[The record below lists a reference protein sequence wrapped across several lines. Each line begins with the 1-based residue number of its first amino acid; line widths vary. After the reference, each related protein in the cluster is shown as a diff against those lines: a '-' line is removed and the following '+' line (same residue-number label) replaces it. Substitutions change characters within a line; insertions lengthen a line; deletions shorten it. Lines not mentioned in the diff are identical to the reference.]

1 MGGNSDHQCIVDP
14 AGGVQP
20 KYIGES
26 EGISFL
32 LDFVFCFF
40 GNCRIIYILLYKCGN
55 RTDDCDHCIGDILC
69 DIFLWQKPL
78 GFCVNEKIRVLG
90 CENAS
95 QAILPLQLIIACR
108 GKIA

>member
-1 MGGNSDHQCIVDP
+1 MSGNSDHQCIVDA

-40 GNCRIIYILLYKCGN
+40 GNCRIIYILLYKCSN

-69 DIFLWQKPL
+69 DIFLWQKPI
-78 GFCVNEKIRVLG
+78 GFCVNEK
-90 CENAS
+90 N
-95 QAILPLQLIIACR
+95 
-108 GKIA
+108 